1 MMMMMMMLRAPSA
14 VDAGRGRGIL
24 TIRQDRKAEII
35 GSNCGAG
42 GLTWLGRVRQMLR
55 IDNLMCVIGLIEQFL
70 CDAFY
75 MSCRRIHD
83 GRLIERVSAH
93 GHWASIQLF

>member
-14 VDAGRGRGIL
+14 VDAGRGRRIL

-93 GHWASIQLF
+93 GHWASVQLF